1 MGRSAGAWPDCC
13 SALGGCSFSETATR
27 VGSVIRPQ
35 LVKVN
40 RNGQATVLTPEQLDQ
55 LLAAAPSARYRA
67 LWSLQRWSA
76 ARISETLALTWG
88 DVVAGHVTYRKA
100 TTKTKATRQIR
111 CTDRLAAALAEYR
124 LAWAEEHGHA
134 PIASEALFPAAGS
147 TTSPMSR
154 QAADKALRA
163 TAIKL
168 GFEGVSTH
176 SFRRSF
182 ATGAVKRGAT
192 LPAVQRVTGHSSLA
206 GLTPYIEVDQE
217 DVMAALAGA

>member
-1 MGRSAGAWPDCC
+1 M
-13 SALGGCSFSETATR
+13 
-27 VGSVIRPQ
+27 
-35 LVKVN
+35 KVN
-40 RNGQATVLTPEQLDQ
+40 RHGQATVLTTEQLDE
-55 LLAAAPSARYRA
+55 LLAVAPSARYRA

-76 ARISETLALTWG
+76 ARITETLALTWG
-88 DVVAGHVTYRKA
+88 DVSAGHVTYRKQ
-100 TTKTKATRQIR
+100 TTKTKTTKQIR
-111 CTDRLAAALAEYR
+111 CTERLQAALDDYR

-134 PIASEALFPAAGS
+134 PAAGEVLFPASDS

-163 TAIKL
+163 TAKRL

-182 ATGAVKRGAT
+182 ATGALKRGAS
-192 LPAVQRVTGHSSLA
+192 LPAVQRVTGHQSLA